1 MELMLREQCVLIFIE
16 ISRCLYNLSV
26 IQSNSSK
33 KSFKNN
39 ITACDCTSKATR
51 HKHRL
56 GFFESTKNP
65 YTRKICLDVERT
77 LRARHKSCFLRPDTG
92 PCRADII
99 QYYFDVKQKRCFRFF
114 WGGCQGN
121 GNRFE
126 TKNECYSKCHLN
138 ITNPDSEI
146 PHFCSL
152 AFDYGTCFGYYH
164 RWTWDNIAKTCKR
177 RLYSG
182 CGGNQNNFQTRRE
195 CFANCVSPPNNTFN
209 KHNQYTTC
217 IPYII
222 PGVS

>member
-1 MELMLREQCVLIFIE
+1 M
-16 ISRCLYNLSV
+16 
-26 IQSNSSK
+26 
-33 KSFKNN
+33 
-39 ITACDCTSKATR
+39 
-51 HKHRL
+51 
-56 GFFESTKNP
+56 
-65 YTRKICLDVERT
+65 
-77 LRARHKSCFLRPDTG
+77 
-92 PCRADII
+92 
-99 QYYFDVKQKRCFRFF
+99 QKRCFRFF

-152 AFDYGTCFGYYH
+152 A
-164 RWTWDNIAKTCKR
+164 TCKR